1 MNHGSG
7 ATLYVSAKRPTP
19 VFSRVIAYPP
29 MRACTLATLEVVTTL
44 PETVSPGWTVVSLT
58 ATARICGAASGG
70 RRGTLTAS
78 LGGVTTG
85 DGDTGVREADGGRG
99 TPAVRAATGP
109 AFPAALPERP
119 AGGGVFD
126 VGCPPLGAAAWLQPA
141 SQSEA
146 APMARAERTLGMR
159 PSSWSP
165 RTFRSG

>member
-1 MNHGSG
+1 
-7 ATLYVSAKRPTP
+7 
-19 VFSRVIAYPP
+19 

-58 ATARICGAASGG
+58 ATARIWGAASGG

-85 DGDTGVREADGGRG
+85 DGDAVDVREADGLG
-99 TPAVRAATGP
+99 TNAVGAAAGP
-109 AFPAALPERP
+109 AFPAPRETARGARVLD
-119 AGGGVFD
+119 AGCV
-126 VGCPPLGAAAWLQPA
+126 PLGAAAWLQPA

-159 PSSWSP
+159 PSSWA
-165 RTFRSG
+165 

>member
-1 MNHGSG
+1 
-7 ATLYVSAKRPTP
+7 
-19 VFSRVIAYPP
+19 

-70 RRGTLTAS
+70 SRGTFTAS
-78 LGGVTTG
+78 LGGVTMG
-85 DGDTGVREADGGRG
+85 DGGAVGAPQADGGLETAAPG
-99 TPAVRAATGP
+99 TAVRPAAGP
-109 AFPAALPERP
+109 VFPATLRETA
-119 AGGGVFD
+119 AGGRVRD
-126 VGCPPLGAAAWLQPA
+126 AARSPLGAAAWLQPA

-159 PSSWSP
+159 PSSWSL

>member
-1 MNHGSG
+1 
-7 ATLYVSAKRPTP
+7 
-19 VFSRVIAYPP
+19 

-85 DGDTGVREADGGRG
+85 NGDVVPEADGGLG
-99 TPAVRAATGP
+99 TPAVGTAVRAVAGP
-109 AFPAALPERP
+109 AFPAALRETA
-119 AGGGVFD
+119 AGGRVLD

-141 SQSEA
+141 SQSQA

-159 PSSWSP
+159 PSSWS
-165 RTFRSG
+165 RRAFRLG

>member
-1 MNHGSG
+1 
-7 ATLYVSAKRPTP
+7 
-19 VFSRVIAYPP
+19 
-29 MRACTLATLEVVTTL
+29 MRACTLATFEVVTTL

-78 LGGVTTG
+78 LGGVATG
-85 DGDTGVREADGGRG
+85 DGGAVVVREADDGLGSPAAGAVLWAG
-99 TPAVRAATGP
+99 TTP
-109 AFPAALPERP
+109 AFPAALRETA
-119 AGGGVFD
+119 AGGRVRD
-126 VGCPPLGAAAWLQPA
+126 VGCPPLGAAAWAQPA

-146 APMARAERTLGMR
+146 APMARAERALGMR